1 MHPGDARGGSGMA
14 GASRVWLQ
22 PLWQMGQPA
31 PEDATVAETARDGE
45 EPLKKKK
52 RGKRGGRNGSD
63 REAEKRQRR
72 AIGDGE

>member
-1 MHPGDARGGSGMA
+1 MRCDAMRCDDDEA
-14 GASRVWLQ
+14 CNASE
-22 PLWQMGQPA
+22 WQMGQPA

-63 REAEKRQRR
+63 REAEKRKRR

>member
-1 MHPGDARGGSGMA
+1 M
-14 GASRVWLQ
+14 Q
-22 PLWQMGQPA
+22 PLWQTGQPA
-31 PEDATVAETARDGE
+31 PEDATAAETARDGE

-72 AIGDGE
+72 AMGDGE

>member
-1 MHPGDARGGSGMA
+1 M
-14 GASRVWLQ
+14 Q
-22 PLWQMGQPA
+22 
-31 PEDATVAETARDGE
+31 RDDD

-52 RGKRGGRNGSD
+52 RGKRSGRNDSD